1 VPVSINYYFK
11 FRRGTMSDKYIAI
24 QNKAEK
30 YFNEGYNCCESVVL
44 AVCDHVGMDKEMPLK
59 ISTPF
64 GSGMSKNAS
73 NCGALSAA
81 FVAMGMTKG
90 RSSNEEPRDPSYVP
104 SDIIF
109 NKFKEKY
116 HTVSCG
122 DITGLDLRNPEVM
135 AQNKERLH
143 KEICG
148 PIVRQV
154 TDWILVELEK

>member
-1 VPVSINYYFK
+1 
-11 FRRGTMSDKYIAI
+11 MSDKYIEI
-24 QNKAEK
+24 QNKAEN

-44 AVCDHVGMDKEMPLK
+44 AVCEHLEIDKEMPLK

-81 FVAMGMTKG
+81 FIAMGMKNG
-90 RSSNEEPRDPSYVP
+90 RNNNEEPRDPSYVP
-104 SDIIF
+104 ADIVF

-116 HTVSCG
+116 KTVSCG
-122 DITGLDLRNPEVM
+122 DITGLNMRDPEVM

-154 TDWILVELEK
+154 TDWILEQIEK

>member
-1 VPVSINYYFK
+1 
-11 FRRGTMSDKYIAI
+11 MSDKYIQI
-24 QNKAEK
+24 QDNAEN

-44 AVCDHVGMDKEMPLK
+44 AVCDYAGIDKEMPLK
-59 ISTPF
+59 IATPF
-64 GSGMSKNAS
+64 GSGMSKNSS

-81 FVAMGMTKG
+81 FIAMGMTKG
-90 RSSNEEPRDPSYVP
+90 RSNNEDSRDPSYVP

-116 HTVSCG
+116 KTVTCG
-122 DITGLDLRNPEVM
+122 ELTCLNMKDPEVM

-148 PIVRQV
+148 PIVRQI
-154 TDWILVELEK
+154 TDWILEEMEE

>member
-1 VPVSINYYFK
+1 
-11 FRRGTMSDKYIAI
+11 MSDKYIEI
-24 QNKAEK
+24 QNKAEN

-44 AVCDHVGMDKEMPLK
+44 AVCDYTGIDKEMPLK
-59 ISTPF
+59 IATPF
-64 GSGMSKNAS
+64 GSGMSKNSS

-81 FVAMGMTKG
+81 FISMGMSKG
-90 RSSNEEPRDPSYVP
+90 RSNNLDPRDPSYVP

-109 NKFKEKY
+109 NKFMEKY
-116 HTVSCG
+116 KTVSCG
-122 DITGLDLRNPEVM
+122 DITCVNMRDPEVM

-154 TDWILVELEK
+154 TNWILEEMEG

>member
-1 VPVSINYYFK
+1 MEFYYYMRSVK
-11 FRRGTMSDKYIAI
+11 MSDKYIQI
-24 QNKAEK
+24 QDNAEN

-44 AVCDHVGMDKEMPLK
+44 AVCDYAGIDKEMPLK
-59 ISTPF
+59 IATPF
-64 GSGMSKNAS
+64 GSGMSKNSS

-81 FVAMGMTKG
+81 FIAMGMTKG
-90 RSSNEEPRDPSYVP
+90 RSNNEDSRDPSYVP

-116 HTVSCG
+116 KTVTCG
-122 DITGLDLRNPEVM
+122 ELTCLNMKDPEVM

-148 PIVRQV
+148 PIVRQI
-154 TDWILVELEK
+154 TDWILEEMEE

>member
-1 VPVSINYYFK
+1 MEFYYFIRSDK
-11 FRRGTMSDKYIAI
+11 MSDKYIQI
-24 QNKAEK
+24 QDNAEN

-44 AVCDHVGMDKEMPLK
+44 AVCDYAGIDKEMPLK
-59 ISTPF
+59 IATPF
-64 GSGMSKNAS
+64 GSGMSKNSS

-81 FVAMGMTKG
+81 FIAMGMTKG
-90 RSSNEEPRDPSYVP
+90 RSNNEDSRDPSYVP
-104 SDIIF
+104 SDILF

-116 HTVSCG
+116 KTVTCG
-122 DITGLDLRNPEVM
+122 DITCLNMKDPEVM

-154 TDWILVELEK
+154 TDWILQEMEE